1 MEIISALKA
10 SNLIGLGGAGFPT
23 WQKWQAVKDS
33 PEVKRFVIC
42 NLSEGEPGVFKDEY
56 ILQNH
61 LPELIAGINLAKETI
76 GAQRTYI
83 FLNDKY
89 KKYLPKIV
97 KETKGKKIE
106 VFIDTGR
113 YLCGEETTLLQ
124 TMEGKLRQPRQKPPF
139 PTEAGLYGYPTLIN
153 NAETLYRAYLISQ
166 GETEIKRFYSL
177 SGDVIDHKRIVEEK
191 VGSKIKEVI
200 PPRYLDKIN
209 FVRVSGPSGFFA
221 RPEDFE
227 QIASGTGA
235 VEIYGKNRRILE
247 GLINSIT
254 FLKDESCG
262 KCTPCR
268 EGTYRIAELLNKLIA
283 TASLW
288 DRKEI
293 LELISTIAKTA
304 EVSSFCPLGSS
315 INRPVASV
323 IENFKQEILGE

>member
-33 PEVKRFVIC
+33 TEVKRFVIC

-89 KKYLPKIV
+89 KKYLPKIT
-97 KETKGKKIE
+97 KEIKGKKIE

-139 PTEAGLYGYPTLIN
+139 PTESGLYGYPTLIN

-166 GETEIKRFYSL
+166 GETEMKRFYSL

-191 VGSKIKEVI
+191 VGAKIKEVI

-209 FVRVSGPSGFFA
+209 FVRVSG
-221 RPEDFE
+221 
-227 QIASGTGA
+227 
-235 VEIYGKNRRILE
+235 
-247 GLINSIT
+247 
-254 FLKDESCG
+254 
-262 KCTPCR
+262 
-268 EGTYRIAELLNKLIA
+268 
-283 TASLW
+283 
-288 DRKEI
+288 
-293 LELISTIAKTA
+293 
-304 EVSSFCPLGSS
+304 
-315 INRPVASV
+315 
-323 IENFKQEILGE
+323 